1 MIPIRTSVEV
11 QEIPGAV
18 IGLIIANVV
27 VFLVQS
33 GLPTDLAEQFIYHN
47 ALVPARYTQPEFAS
61 ELGLDPGNFLPILT
75 NSFMHGGWLHLIV
88 NMWTLWIFGRAL
100 EERLG
105 APRFVLFYLACG
117 VIASLA
123 HFAFNFYSP
132 VPALGASGA
141 IAGILG
147 GYSLLYPR
155 ARIVLVTPVLF
166 FPITY
171 HLPAAVYTAIWFVI
185 QVLQGVAELFAP
197 GDTGGIAWWA
207 HIGGFLAG
215 LALIRLVGMPR
226 HQVRRIGSARTGV
239 QEIGAQHSRVRIFG
253 SERRRL
259 QMIGVSKRREG
270 MLPTP
275 TQRRPRAFTRPGGIM
290 EQAKSA
296 LRKLREDAV
305 RTASAAST
313 DAPKEARATTS
324 GRQRSPWSSVD
335 RTWKTGRS
343 IIPESGI
350 TKGRGILVLAL
361 IDRMLSKYDISESTR
376 EELLGYKEDIRQG
389 EFDEQLEEYLHVLE
403 ARLSMRQ

>member
-117 VIASLA
+117 VIASLT

-185 QVLQGVAELFAP
+185 QVLQGVTELFAP
-197 GDTGGIAWWA
+197 GDTG
-207 HIGGFLAG
+207 
-215 LALIRLVGMPR
+215 
-226 HQVRRIGSARTGV
+226 
-239 QEIGAQHSRVRIFG
+239 
-253 SERRRL
+253 
-259 QMIGVSKRREG
+259 
-270 MLPTP
+270 
-275 TQRRPRAFTRPGGIM
+275 
-290 EQAKSA
+290 
-296 LRKLREDAV
+296 
-305 RTASAAST
+305 
-313 DAPKEARATTS
+313 
-324 GRQRSPWSSVD
+324 
-335 RTWKTGRS
+335 
-343 IIPESGI
+343 
-350 TKGRGILVLAL
+350 
-361 IDRMLSKYDISESTR
+361 
-376 EELLGYKEDIRQG
+376 
-389 EFDEQLEEYLHVLE
+389 
-403 ARLSMRQ
+403 